1 MTGPPDLVVIG
12 AAGPDASAAYA
23 AVAAQRMGRAAGLL
37 TTLPSDPPLPDG
49 IQTITIDPGASAR
62 LSAEH
67 VPWTWLDTEILLA
80 APMAGELDPAMLG
93 RFSRSLVGVIARGF
107 LRGLNPAADPD
118 ALSIL
123 PPAGVLFLAESEL
136 PEAPDGQRLPIGAT
150 PIALSAGPLHGI
162 RLSWQGRWRT
172 VSEDSETRHDWTS
185 AAIGVLAA
193 AFLVRLTET
202 RDPALAARFAA
213 AALTLL
219 PTTTPLP
226 LTEIPTR
233 KEVEAALNPEA

>member
-12 AAGPDASAAYA
+12 AAGPDASATYA
-23 AVAAQRMGRAAGLL
+23 AVAAQLMDRAVGLL
-37 TTLPSDPPLPDG
+37 TSLPPDSPLPDG
-49 IQTITIDPGASAR
+49 IQTITIQPGASAR

-67 VPWTWLDTEILLA
+67 VPWPWLDTEILLA
-80 APMAGELDPAMLG
+80 APMAGEVDPAMLG

-107 LRGLNPAADPD
+107 LRGLNPAGDPD

-136 PEAPDGQRLPIGAT
+136 PESPDGPRLPIGAT

-162 RLSWQGRWRT
+162 RLSWQGHWHII
-172 VSEDSETRHDWTS
+172 SDDNGTRREWTS
-185 AAIGVLAA
+185 GAIGVLAA

-226 LTEIPTR
+226 FKEIPTR
-233 KEVEAALNPEA
+233 KEVDAAVNHED